1 MNKNFILGFIII
13 CIIAGA
19 GVWYFMYGPGVS
31 DQGDDN
37 QNRAPL
43 PESHPI
49 TAEERVALGL
59 AEGIEGNIVYG
70 YDDTGEVVSYI
81 EITQDNRLPD
91 ADGDGVSDAQ
101 EAEEGTKADTA
112 DSDGDGWLDA
122 DELKAGTDPN
132 TRDTD
137 GDGLADLDEYSRYQ
151 SDPTKADTDG
161 DGFDD
166 GTEVEG
172 GFNPNGEGRI

>member
-1 MNKNFILGFIII
+1 MNKHFLLGILIVVLVSV
-13 CIIAGA
+13 
-19 GVWYFMYGPGVS
+19 GVWYFGFGPGKTGVLE
-31 DQGDDN
+31 N
-37 QNRAPL
+37 TNTRAPL

-49 TAEERVALGL
+49 TEEERVSLGL
-59 AEGIEGNIVYG
+59 AEGVEGNIVYG
-70 YDDTGEVVSYI
+70 YDETGAVTSYI
-81 EITQDNRLPD
+81 EITGDTRLPD